1 MTSFKKIQD
10 SVSDD
15 LKRLNAV
22 IGDTLKSQSVLMQ
35 QVVDNF
41 LATKGK
47 QLRPILV
54 ILSGRLF
61 SGGAAVDDDVIYAGA
76 AIELLH
82 NASLIHDD
90 VIDESQQRRGRP
102 SINRIWDNHIAVLVG
117 DFFVSGALYCA
128 EKTRQFKIISVMA
141 HLGREL
147 SLGEIEQIDNARN
160 HSIDEETYISIIR
173 RKTASLFSSCV
184 QVGGYASG
192 VGDEQL
198 AGLRRYAEMLGL
210 CFQIKDDIFDYFDSP
225 DVGKPTAGNDLREGK
240 MTLPLI
246 YALSRTDLPQH
257 EQMLAL
263 SRKSMLEADDI
274 ATLIRFAKD
283 AGGIEYA
290 YGVMERIRT
299 EAIGLLSCYG
309 DNEAVEQ
316 FKSIF
321 DYIIARSK

>member
-10 SVSDD
+10 SVSGD
-15 LKRLNAV
+15 LERLNKI
-22 IGDTLKSQSVLMQ
+22 IGYTLKSSSPLMQ

-41 LATKGK
+41 LASKGK

-54 ILSGRLF
+54 ILSGQLF
-61 SGGAAVDDDVIYAGA
+61 SNGTAVSDNVIYAGA

-128 EKTRQFKIISVMA
+128 EKTQQFKIISVMA

-147 SLGEIEQIDNARN
+147 SLGEIEQIDNARH
-160 HSIDEETYISIIR
+160 HSIDEQTYIAIIR

-184 QVGGYASG
+184 QVGGYAAG
-192 VGDEQL
+192 ADDDRL
-198 AGLRRYAEMLGL
+198 ADLRRYAEMLGL
-210 CFQIKDDIFDYFDSP
+210 CFQIKDDIFDYFDNP
-225 DVGKPTAGNDLREGK
+225 EVGKPTAGNDLREGK

-246 YALSRTDLPQH
+246 YALSRTDLPEH
-257 EQMLAL
+257 GDMLAL
-263 SRKSMLEADDI
+263 SRKQELLPDDI
-274 ATLIRFAKD
+274 ATLIKFAKD

-290 YGVMERIRT
+290 YGVMERIR
-299 EAIGLLSCYG
+299 
-309 DNEAVEQ
+309 NEAQALLATYGNNETAGQ
-316 FKSIF
+316 FKTIF
-321 DYIIARSK
+321 DYIFERSK

>member
-1 MTSFKKIQD
+1 MVPFKKIQD
-10 SVSDD
+10 SVSGD
-15 LKRLNAV
+15 LERLNR
-22 IGDTLKSQSVLMQ
+22 IISDTLKSRSQLMQ

-41 LATKGK
+41 LASKGK

-54 ILSGRLF
+54 ILSGRMF
-61 SGGAAVDDDVIYAGA
+61 NGGEAVSDSVIYAGA

-128 EKTRQFKIISVMA
+128 EKTQCFNIISVMA

-160 HSIDEETYISIIR
+160 HSIDEETYLGIIK

-192 VGDEQL
+192 VDDDRL
-198 AGLRRYAEMLGL
+198 ADLKHYAEMLGV
-210 CFQIKDDIFDYFDSP
+210 CFQIKDDIFDYFDNP
-225 DVGKPTAGNDLREGK
+225 DVGKPTGNDLREGK

-246 YALSRTDLPQH
+246 YALSRTDLPEH
-257 EQMLAL
+257 GRMLAL
-263 SRKSMLEADDI
+263 SRKPVLETDDI
-274 ATLIRFAKD
+274 ATLISFAKE
-283 AGGIEYA
+283 AGGIDYA
-290 YGVMERIRT
+290 YRTMERIRN
-299 EAIGLLSCYG
+299 EAQSLMSRYG

-316 FKSIF
+316 FKAIF
-321 DYIIARSK
+321 DYIIERNK

>member
-1 MTSFKKIQD
+1 MVSFKKIQD
-10 SVSDD
+10 SVSGD
-15 LKRLNAV
+15 LVRLNT
-22 IGDTLKSQSVLMQ
+22 IISDTLKSPSPLMQ

-41 LATKGK
+41 LASKGK

-61 SGGAAVDDDVIYAGA
+61 SPNGVGDNVIQAGA

-90 VIDESQQRRGRP
+90 VIDESQQRRGSP

-128 EKTRQFKIISVMA
+128 AQTHRFEIISVMA

-147 SLGEIEQIDNARN
+147 SLGEIEQIDNARH
-160 HSIDEETYISIIR
+160 HSIDEETYIAIIR

-184 QVGGYASG
+184 QVGGYAAG
-192 VGDEQL
+192 ADDNQL
-198 AGLRRYAEMLGL
+198 AELRHYAELLGV
-210 CFQIKDDIFDYFDSP
+210 CFQIKDDIFDYYDNP
-225 DVGKPTAGNDLREGK
+225 EVGKPTAGNDLREGK

-246 YALSRTDLPQH
+246 YALSRTDLPQCA
-257 EQMLAL
+257 EMVEL
-263 SRKSMLEADDI
+263 SRKTELEADDI
-274 ATLIRFAKD
+274 ATLIAYAKE

-290 YGVMERIRT
+290 YSVMERIRN
-299 EAIGLLSCYG
+299 EAHGLLARYG
-309 DNEAVEQ
+309 NSETVEQ
-316 FKSIF
+316 FKTIF
-321 DYIIARSK
+321 DYIIERSK

>member
-1 MTSFKKIQD
+1 MVSFKKIQD
-10 SVSDD
+10 SVSGD
-15 LKRLNAV
+15 LGRLNSI
-22 IGDTLKSQSVLMQ
+22 IGDTLKSPSPLMQ

-41 LATKGK
+41 LASKGK

-61 SGGAAVDDDVIYAGA
+61 SPEGIDDSVLRAGA

-128 EKTRQFKIISVMA
+128 EQTGKIEIISVMA

-147 SLGEIEQIDNARN
+147 SLGEIEQIDNARH
-160 HSIDEETYISIIR
+160 HSIDEETYIAIIR

-184 QVGGYASG
+184 QVGGYAAGAS
-192 VGDEQL
+192 DDKL
-198 AGLRRYAEMLGL
+198 ARLRQYAEMLGM
-210 CFQIKDDIFDYFDSP
+210 CFQIKDDIFDYYDNP
-225 DVGKPTAGNDLREGK
+225 EVGKPTAGNDIREGK

-246 YALSRTDLPQH
+246 YALSRTDLPQCR
-257 EQMLAL
+257 QMVEL
-263 SRKSMLEADDI
+263 SRKPVLEAADI
-274 ATLIRFAKD
+274 ATLIAYAKE

-290 YGVMERIRT
+290 YSMMGRIRDD
-299 EAIGLLSCYG
+299 ASKLLDCYG
-309 DNEAVEQ
+309 DGETVEQ
-316 FKSIF
+316 FRAIF
-321 DYIIARSK
+321 DYIIERRK